1 MVARD
6 PIFTRRPSVSLVDYN
21 ERQCPEHGGYPH
33 HEVEQFQGGPKV
45 KTCSRCRW
53 QALNV
58 ADVPED
64 RRAAA
69 QQEAQEILVN
79 ELLIGSGITER
90 FRGATFDTFLT
101 KDQAQA
107 SALLTCSDYAVTFPA
122 KYQAGQCL
130 LMLGNIG
137 TGKTHLASS
146 IVQQVIRDHR
156 AQAVIVP
163 ASGIFRAVKSTMSRA
178 PKFTEEDVLEELGGF
193 DLLVIDEVGASRG
206 SDWEVQLLHEVIDR
220 RYQAVRP
227 TIVVSNLITSDL
239 KDYIGERAMDRLRQG
254 GGDLIGFTWA
264 SVRRATP

>member
-6 PIFTRRPSVSLVDYN
+6 PIFIRRPVVSLVDYN

-58 ADVPED
+58 AGVPED

-90 FRGATFDTFLT
+90 FRAATFDTFMAR
-101 KDQAQA
+101 DQQQA
-107 SALLTCSDYAVTFPA
+107 SALLTCQEYAATFPA

-130 LMLGNIG
+130 LMLGNVG

-146 IVQQVIRDHR
+146 IVQQVIREHR
-156 AQAVIVP
+156 AQAVIVA
-163 ASGIFRAVKSTMSRA
+163 ASAIFRAVKTTMGKTARY
-178 PKFTEEDVLEELGGF
+178 TEEDVLEELGGL